1 MDLVYSNSCSFGALR
16 QGHQLYSDVV
26 SDHYASELINRGEN
40 GACNRRIIRTTLR
53 DLNNLKESYDD
64 ILVLVGFTFLSRT
77 ELWRPDLPANGND
90 GHFHSLNVNHP
101 NKVDWSNGLNDT
113 IVPDIHKLVDP
124 EVSEYY
130 KQWLIHYNRES
141 AMTDLL
147 TDIVMLTGW
156 LKHNNIKY
164 LMFSNVDRFDGDDL
178 IGYNSPFLDSLQS
191 TIKQD
196 LCIIDPWEFSFGTH
210 ALEKGYIPKD
220 ANIYGKHGHPGEQ
233 AHIMFGNYLVE
244 YLNGST

>member
-1 MDLVYSNSCSFGALR
+1 MDLVYSNSCSFGALS
-16 QGHQLYSDVV
+16 QGHRLYSNVV
-26 SDHYASELINRGEN
+26 SDHYASELINRGEG

-53 DLNNLKESYDD
+53 DLTNLKQSYNN
-64 ILVLVGFTFLSRT
+64 ILVLLGFTFLSRT
-77 ELWRPDLPANGND
+77 EIWRPDLPANGND
-90 GHFHSLNVNHP
+90 GHFYSLKVN
-101 NKVDWSNGLNDT
+101 NSKIDWSKGLNDT
-113 IVPDIHKLVDP
+113 IVPDIYKLVDP

-130 KQWLIHYNRES
+130 KQWLIHYDREA

-156 LKHNNIKY
+156 LKYNKINY
-164 LMFSNVDRFDGDDL
+164 LMFSNVDQFDGDDL
-178 IGYNSPFLDSLQS
+178 IGYNSPFLDSLQL

-196 LCIIDPWEFSFGTH
+196 PCIINPWEFSFGTY
-210 ALEKGYIPKD
+210 AIKKGYEPKD
-220 ANIYGKHGHPGEQ
+220 ANVYGKHGHPNEH